1 MGNKGKY
8 YLDNA
13 ATMRLSEDFKIDIL
27 KYLWLDYNPSAIYQS
42 GKNVR
47 NFIEIVRDAC
57 AAFIVSE
64 KENIYFTSSGSAA
77 NTLAIKGYIAK
88 NDCTVFY
95 LPTMH
100 KSALL
105 AVKASCENPI
115 KIPISDTGLINLN
128 RLDELLSCSS
138 KKPFVVIEYANSE
151 IGTIQNVVRVTD
163 IVHRYGGV
171 VYVDMTA
178 AISTIFCD
186 VDYLNVD
193 MAGFSGHK
201 IGALKGIAVLYKKPE
216 IQLEPLIY
224 GSQERGLIGGTENT
238 LGIYSLYHAIKAYC
252 DNHIYSSI
260 SSYNCKYILNY
271 LNNYVS
277 DIFLLGE
284 PIGKNRLAHN
294 LFLLIKGVDGEQLLT
309 LLDEYNIQVSTG
321 SACNSGS
328 KQPSNTLLE
337 LGIPEEYL
345 HSCIR
350 LTFDGNE
357 TDDDLDY
364 IGKTLVTSINK
375 LRMFT

>member
-1 MGNKGKY
+1 MKKSLIAVPIGDPAGVG
-8 YLDNA
+8 
-13 ATMRLSEDFKIDIL
+13 
-27 KYLWLDYNPSAIYQS
+27 P
-42 GKNVR
+42 
-47 NFIEIVRDAC
+47 EIVAKAVASKEVADVAGC
-57 AAFIVSE
+57 IIVGD
-64 KENIYFTSSGSAA
+64 KTIVEN
-77 NTLAIKGYIAK
+77 AIKI
-88 NDCTVFY
+88 
-95 LPTMH
+95 
-100 KSALL
+100 
-105 AVKASCENPI
+105 
-115 KIPISDTGLINLN
+115 TGADLRVHVINEPKEGDFREGILNLIDL
-128 RLDELLSCSS
+128 
-138 KKPFVVIEYANSE
+138 
-151 IGTIQNVVRVTD
+151 G
-163 IVHRYGGV
+163 
-171 VYVDMTA
+171 
-178 AISTIFCD
+178 
-186 VDYLNVD
+186 NVD

-238 LGIYSLYHAIKAYC
+238 LGIYSLYYAIKTYC

-350 LTFDGNE
+350 LTFDGHE

-364 IGKTLVTSINK
+364 IGRILVTSISE
-375 LRMFT
+375 LPTT